1 MAGEKRVNRP
11 APLNYR
17 KPIWFQQQG
26 ESDNAYKQF
35 VAYRDSDPR
44 RIRDHASGA
53 HNSVRWSWRERCRAW
68 DDHLLQREAERLVR
82 YRVDMNERH
91 RAVAR
96 LAMSRVAQWLQ
107 NIDTVQIESMKPNE
121 VMKMLE
127 VAAAL
132 ERTAARGDMPDVT
145 VGVTSNVVD
154 MTAQATSARLDELMA
169 EVQRRR
175 AAAALTAGSSE
186 ADESSLDDDDD
197 DEGIDDVYTDDEVD
211 PDRYV
216 EIVDIDAD
224 GRVVGSERE
233 DG

>member
-1 MAGEKRVNRP
+1 MAREPRVNRP
-11 APLNYR
+11 APLDYGKSLWLR
-17 KPIWFQQQG
+17 QPG
-26 ESDNAYKQF
+26 ESENAYRQF

-68 DDHLLQREAERLVR
+68 DEHLMKREAERLVR
-82 YRVDMNERH
+82 YRVSMNERH

-107 NIDTVQIESMKPNE
+107 NLDTVQIESMKPSE

-127 VAAAL
+127 VAATL
-132 ERTAARGDMPDVT
+132 ERTASRGDLPDLT

-154 MTAQATSARLDELMA
+154 MTAQATDARLDELMA

-175 AAAALTAGSSE
+175 EAAALTAGPPKPDEDASEEGPEDDVDAEDDGE
-186 ADESSLDDDDD
+186 AD
-197 DEGIDDVYTDDEVD
+197 
-211 PDRYV
+211 PDLYV
-216 EIVDIDAD
+216 EIVDVDSD
-224 GRVVGSERE
+224 GNVIGSERE